1 LVSIRKA
8 TEKDHNEIW
17 NNIRQVLSSG
27 DTIVFDPGS
36 SKEKMIEYWFS
47 KEKHTYI
54 AEMENR
60 IVGTFFIRDN
70 LPDLGSHIANAAY
83 MTLPEA

>member
-1 LVSIRKA
+1 LVRIRKA
-8 TEKDHNEIW
+8 TERDINEIW
-17 NNIRQVLSSG
+17 NIIRQVLSSG

-47 KEKHTYI
+47 KEKHTYV

-60 IVGTFFIRDN
+60 IAGTFYC
-70 LPDLGSHIANAAY
+70 LTLVH
-83 MTLPEA
+83 TLPMPPI